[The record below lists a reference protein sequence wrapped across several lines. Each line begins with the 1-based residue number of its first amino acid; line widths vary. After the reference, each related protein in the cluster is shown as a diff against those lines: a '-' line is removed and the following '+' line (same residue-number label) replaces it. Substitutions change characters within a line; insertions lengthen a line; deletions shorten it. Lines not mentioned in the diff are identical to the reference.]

1 MNLKTNYLGIELR
14 NPLIAASSG
23 MTENIENIKKLASS
37 GVGAIVLR
45 SLFEEEILMDLDVST
60 KKMGSHGF
68 IYPET
73 LEFYEDEEHHEEAT
87 TKYLDLIEQAK
98 KEVDIPIIASIN
110 CVSAEQWTFFPKRIE
125 EAGADALELNLFIMP
140 SDLNHNAEYNEQVY
154 FKIIDEVK
162 KKINIPVSLKISYYF
177 SNLANVMQ
185 RFEAKGVKGLVLF
198 NKFYMPDI
206 DINTM
211 EITQSHILST
221 PDDIALSLR
230 WIAIMSSKLNIDL
243 AASTGV
249 HDSEGMI
256 KQLLAGAKVVQMASA
271 LYKNGLDYPREVLFG
286 LEKWMKDKNYNSIDE
301 FRGKMAQTE
310 VKNPAA
316 YERVQFMKHFRAYGK

>member
-271 LYKNGLDYPREVLFG
+271 LYKNGLDYPREVLSG

>member
-271 LYKNGLDYPREVLFG
+271 LYKNELDYPREVLFG

>member
-1 MNLKTNYLGIELR
+1 MNLKTNYLGLELR

-23 MTENIENIKKLASS
+23 ITENIDNIKKLANS

-73 LEFYEDEEHHEEAT
+73 LEFYEDDEHHEEAT

-162 KKINIPVSLKISYYF
+162 KKITIPVSLKISYYF

-185 RFEAKGVKGLVLF
+185 RFEAKGIKGLVLF
-198 NKFYMPDI
+198 NKFFMPDI

-211 EITQSHILST
+211 EITQSHMLST

-271 LYKNGLDYPREVLFG
+271 LYKNGVDYPIEVLSG
-286 LEKWMKDKNYNSIDE
+286 LEKWMKEKNYNSVDE